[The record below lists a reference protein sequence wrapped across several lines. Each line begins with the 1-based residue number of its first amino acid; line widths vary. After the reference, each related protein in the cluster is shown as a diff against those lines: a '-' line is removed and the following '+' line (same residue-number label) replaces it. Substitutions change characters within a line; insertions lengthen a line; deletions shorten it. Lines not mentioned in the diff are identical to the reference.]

1 MQDPQHYE
9 FEMMSRLGCQ
19 MGAAMLAAFACELL
33 MKAISLTCKDEARRI
48 HDLLKLYTDLP
59 EDSQRRL
66 AIDYEEIVDVM
77 SEGRHVF
84 GRWRYFENNAG
95 PEALKGM
102 VDLADTEADKGRA
115 GLTTVVGLYGGA
127 TMEAQEKIRSDGPR
141 AP

>member
-1 MQDPQHYE
+1 MDLTKSAGRMMQDPQHYE

-102 VDLADTEADKGRA
+102 VDLERT
-115 GLTTVVGLYGGA
+115 LNSVGWAEGVATKENTAFGG
-127 TMEAQEKIRSDGPR
+127 
-141 AP
+141 